1 MIAHAL
7 KIIVE
12 ELNAH
17 FNGIQPGNAED
28 TVVIGNIAAL
38 ETDIDANLK
47 NQLRNK
53 VVATLVNLKEENT
66 LKNTPHSRVNDSF
79 RTMYFNPPVYVNL
92 YILFSV
98 TTTSSYEDALT
109 YLSRLVRFFQAKNV
123 FTPANSAA
131 VTVLNSYDELADFKL
146 TMELFS
152 PNLEELNHMWGMLGG
167 KQYPSV
173 IYIMRLL
180 ELKREDEVEGAGVI
194 EEIESRYKVIAPS

>member
-12 ELNAH
+12 ELNQH
-17 FNGIQPGNAED
+17 FNNIQPGNAED
-28 TVVIGNIAAL
+28 TVILGNIAAL
-38 ETDIDANLK
+38 ETDIDANIK

-53 VVATLVNLKEENT
+53 VVATLVNLKEESS

-92 YILFSV
+92 YVLFSV

-109 YLSRLVRFFQAKNV
+109 YLSRLVRFFQFKNV
-123 FTPANSAA
+123 FTPSNTAA
-131 VTVLNSYDELADFKL
+131 VTVMNDYDELTDFKL
-146 TMELFS
+146 IMELFS

-173 IYIMRLL
+173 IYLMRLL
-180 ELKREDEVEGAGVI
+180 ELKREDEVEGDGII
-194 EEIESRYKVIAPS
+194 EEIESRYKVISPS

>member
-12 ELNAH
+12 ELNQH
-17 FNGIQPGNAED
+17 FNNIQPGNAED
-28 TVVIGNIAAL
+28 TVILGNIAAL
-38 ETDIDANLK
+38 ETDIDANIK

-53 VVATLVNLKEENT
+53 VVTTLVNLKEEST

-92 YILFSV
+92 YVLFSV

-109 YLSRLVRFFQAKNV
+109 YLSRLVRFFQSKNV
-123 FTPANSAA
+123 FMPSNSAA
-131 VTVLNSYDELADFKL
+131 VTVLNDYDELTDFKL
-146 TMELFS
+146 IMELFS

-173 IYIMRLL
+173 IYLLRLL

-194 EEIESRYKVIAPS
+194 EEIESRYKVIEPS

>member
-12 ELNAH
+12 ELNQH
-17 FNGIQPGNAED
+17 FNNIQPGNAED
-28 TVVIGNIAAL
+28 TVILGNIAAL
-38 ETDIDANLK
+38 ETDIDANIK

-53 VVATLVNLKEENT
+53 VVATLVNLKEESS

-92 YILFSV
+92 YVLFSV

-109 YLSRLVRFFQAKNV
+109 YLSRLVRFFQSKNI
-123 FTPANSAA
+123 FTPSNSAA
-131 VTVLNSYDELADFKL
+131 VTVMNGYDELTDFKL
-146 TMELFS
+146 IMELFS

-173 IYIMRLL
+173 IYLMRLL

-194 EEIESRYKVIAPS
+194 EEIESKYKVIAPS